1 MNKNMTK
8 AVVGLFADVLSLLE
22 SEEERMKQIE
32 EFDEVFG
39 AKVNGWENLIKEKLA
54 ESDGKYKSEAIQAV
68 NDYYAKYHVYDDD
81 GNPVFERTRIGNS
94 LHQIIIT
101 YDASKPEGHRISLQ
115 EIPDIGAMS
124 PAELQHYAEELQFQL
139 EALEDEEPEDED
151 SEDYE
156 KWEDEVDQVEEL
168 IEEVAERLEETA
180 GKG

>member
-1 MNKNMTK
+1 M
-8 AVVGLFADVLSLLE
+8 
-22 SEEERMKQIE
+22 
-32 EFDEVFG
+32 
-39 AKVNGWENLIKEKLA
+39 
-54 ESDGKYKSEAIQAV
+54 
-68 NDYYAKYHVYDDD
+68 YDDD

-115 EIPDIGAMS
+115 DIPDIGAMS